1 MLVPNPKHPGEDLA
15 PHDEGWWESVLS
27 DEVRF
32 ATTTSTNP
40 PQHSSGRE
48 NSTRFRQRRESQS
61 SGLPSQR
68 NTPTDLG
75 RAGTMY
81 RQDVVVSAPRPSSRE
96 GSPKSQPKG
105 QSKSMPQ
112 PEPIATLSEADWAYV
127 IDVYKQDQ
135 ILTLTVTNYNRGGL
149 LVEAQRLEGFVP
161 YSHLVEMTCQGDLER
176 EAFLSEYVGR
186 DLRLK
191 IIECAPDEGRIIF
204 SERAARADAGRRT
217 QLFSSLRIGDIA
229 TGEVTNIT
237 DFGVFVDL
245 GGVEG
250 LIHISELSWGRVIHP
265 SNILQLRQSVE
276 VQVLDILP
284 ERCRIALS
292 LKRLKPN
299 PWESIA
305 GCYAVNDV
313 VPATITSV
321 ASFGVF
327 ARLEEGLEG
336 LVHISEM
343 EPSDLSIKD
352 AFTEGQQVKVRIL
365 QVDPQHQRLGLSLK
379 LNGN

>member
-1 MLVPNPKHPGEDLA
+1 MVVTDPQYHPDEEPA
-15 PHDEGWWESVLS
+15 AAHDEGWWESILS
-27 DEVRF
+27 DE
-32 ATTTSTNP
+32 
-40 PQHSSGRE
+40 
-48 NSTRFRQRRESQS
+48 TRFVPAAPAAPQQPLSEGENLAHLRPYRAPQAQASAPGLSYRQNAPANAPRQNSRES
-61 SGLPSQR
+61 LPKF
-68 NTPTDLG
+68 P
-75 RAGTMY
+75 
-81 RQDVVVSAPRPSSRE
+81 
-96 GSPKSQPKG
+96 PKG
-105 QSKSMPQ
+105 QSKSASQ
-112 PEPIATLSEADWAYV
+112 PEPIATLSPADWAYV
-127 IDVYKQDQ
+127 IDIYKQDQ

-161 YSHLVEMTCQGDLER
+161 YSHLVDMTCQGDLER
-176 EAFLSEYVGR
+176 DHFLSEYVGR

-191 IIECAPDEGRIIF
+191 IIECVPNEGRIIF

-217 QLFSSLRIGDIA
+217 ELFSSLKIGDI
-229 TGEVTNIT
+229 TSGEVTNIT
-237 DFGVFVDL
+237 DFGVFIDL

-265 SNILQLRQSVE
+265 SNVLQLRQNVE

-299 PWESIA
+299 PWESVT
-305 GCYAVNDV
+305 GCYAVNDI

-321 ASFGVF
+321 ASFGIF

-343 EPSDLSIKD
+343 EPAGLSIKD
-352 AFTEGQQVKVRIL
+352 SFAEGQQIKVRIL